1 MAKIT
6 RIKASDHSSEEKEA
20 KPAKVTK
27 TVKAKKTTAKTV
39 ANLDKKS
46 AKLAK
51 KAAKRKAK
59 AEKKANKKPMPK
71 WLAVITWPF
80 RMIAKPFV
88 ALGHYIRDSWR
99 EIRQV
104 RWPSR
109 SATWKMVLAVF
120 VYAGFFIVLIML
132 LDALFTWLFNL
143 LLG

>member
-6 RIKASDHSSEEKEA
+6 RIKANDNPKDEPKS
-20 KPAKVTK
+20 KPAKK
-27 TVKAKKTTAKTV
+27 APSKAVKPAKA
-39 ANLDKKS
+39 DK
-46 AKLAK
+46 
-51 KAAKRKAK
+51 K
-59 AEKKANKKPMPK
+59 AEKKSIKVKKPMPK

-80 RMIAKPFV
+80 RMLAKPFI
-88 ALGHYIRDSWR
+88 ALGHYILDSWR

-132 LDALFTWLFNL
+132 LDAFFTWLFNT

>member
-6 RIKASDHSSEEKEA
+6 RIKASDHASEEKEA

-27 TVKAKKTTAKTV
+27 VTKAAKTVKA
-39 ANLDKKS
+39 D
-46 AKLAK
+46 K
-51 KAAKRKAK
+51 KAAKRQAK
-59 AEKKANKKPMPK
+59 LEKKANKKPMPT
-71 WLAVITWPF
+71 WLKVITWPF
-80 RMIAKPFV
+80 RMIAKPFI

-120 VYAGFFIVLIML
+120 IYAGLFIILIML
-132 LDALFTWLFNL
+132 LDAFFTWLFNL